1 MAVRKDERDKV
12 KGGLPQGTANGEP
25 YFIPGL
31 SPETKQQ
38 GGLPKGTANGEP
50 YVIPPIDK
58 RAVPMEGAVAV
69 KTLNDFLGGKVAKP
83 PVKNIEE
90 AAEGPELVEEDDRK
104 QPPMGTGSPT
114 DVTDMAPQ
122 DWRRLQHV
130 QNVMRDMPG
139 NVARRFQLRSP
150 DELMTDPEFSQ
161 WEGMSPDERFL
172 RGALMNQI
180 RSQTLQQRQ
189 AGLHGLTPHQF
200 SGFGGA
206 NDGTSAAFYRA
217 VPRTVANPEVVRTA
231 RQGADQNV
239 INTLRGII
247 AMGNE
252 QRMADDPRRNMMAL
266 IGAGKSPDEA
276 EEIMQRVF
284 GNGPQP
290 LGMGTQGMPGMT
302 QGGAPFVD
310 TPKAQERA
318 QSVAALQR
326 VAKSPTMA
334 ELLGPKPPQ
343 EFDTSDLYAA
353 YKKWL
358 AGDLN
363 DGDIAMLSSFVRAR
377 DAAGLP
383 LEVPAGMI
391 YQAQEQSGLRGW
403 LEGLKAGTVD
413 AQGLQQSFDSGVQQ
427 GKDENARRWNPV
439 FDFFGRSTGI
449 VE

>member
-1 MAVRKDERDKV
+1 MGVMAKKDDRNR
-12 KGGLPQGTANGEP
+12 GGLPRGTANGEP

-31 SPETKQQ
+31 SPETPRS
-38 GGLPKGTANGEP
+38 GGLPPGTANGEP
-50 YVIPPIDK
+50 YVIPAIDK
-58 RAVPMEGAVAV
+58 RMIPMEGAVAV
-69 KTLNDFLGGKVAKP
+69 KTLNDALGAQARKP
-83 PVKNIEE
+83 AGLSNEE
-90 AAEGPELVEEDDRK
+90 IAEGPELVEEDDRK
-104 QPPMGTGSPT
+104 QPPRDTGSPT
-114 DVTDMAPQ
+114 DVTDMNPQ

-130 QNVMRDMPG
+130 QNVMKDMPG
-139 NVARRFQLRSP
+139 NVARHFQFRSP

-189 AGLHGLTPHQF
+189 AGLHGLSPHQF

-239 INTLRGII
+239 MNTLRGII

-252 QRMADDPRRNMMAL
+252 QRMGDDPRRNMMAL
-266 IGAGKSPDEA
+266 IMQGKTPDEA
-276 EEIMQRVF
+276 AEIMQQVF
-284 GNGPQP
+284 GGGVPMGGGFNGVP
-290 LGMGTQGMPGMT
+290 GATQS
-302 QGGAPFVD
+302 GAPFTD

-318 QSVAALQR
+318 QSMMALQR

-358 AGDLN
+358 SGDLN
-363 DGDIAMLSSFVRAR
+363 DGDISMLSSFVRAR
-377 DAAGLP
+377 DAAGIP
-383 LEVPAGMI
+383 LNVPNGI
-391 YQAQEQSGLRGW
+391 LYNAQEQSALRGW
-403 LEGLKAGTVD
+403 LEGLKTGTVD
-413 AQGLQQSFDSGVQQ
+413 AMGLQQSVDSGVQQ
-427 GKDENARRWNPV
+427 GNDQNARRWNPI
-439 FDFFGRSTGI
+439 FDFLGRSTAI